1 MIVEDPDAH
10 CAQARAAGAEIILDV
25 EDQDYGGRGYTCRD
39 LEDNVWSFGDYD
51 PWGLRRA
58 AALIQPRYQTIS
70 HDLSIPSVFIIS
82 NEQTLLEVHTYDEE
96 DVSQNEDHRVPYGGV
111 GEKEREMGQE
121 GSKIDRVPDQ
131 AIQSC
136 RDDSAVGR

>member
-1 MIVEDPDAH
+1 MT
-10 CAQARAAGAEIILDV
+10 
-25 EDQDYGGRGYTCRD
+25 RGTLSD
-39 LEDNVWSFGDYD
+39 
-51 PWGLRRA
+51 RRA

-96 DVSQNEDHRVPYGGV
+96 DVSQDEDHRVPYGGV

-121 GSKIDRVPDQ
+121 GSKIDRVPDL